1 MNKTNRIALCGT
13 LAMALSMAPGA
24 FAQNTE
30 DKGRATD
37 SDLGGRTSATWPGDV
52 NRDQG
57 NLNQASAIKEANKA
71 SKLIGMDVR
80 NHQNENLGEIED
92 LVVDLKSGKISY
104 AVLSVGGF
112 LGIGEKYV
120 AVPPSAFSMGA
131 DRDSV
136 VLNADKAKFE
146 NAPSFAKNDWP
157 AFDDDNAP
165 YASYWAPDATA
176 VGTPAQSTIGT
187 SSGWEPA
194 PNQNQNL
201 NQNPGTPA
209 HTDVNQPRADH
220 NLRSS
225 DASRLDADRSEAK
238 EAKDMF
244 RGRITAIDPQQRTM
258 TVEGPSGSRHFT
270 FDDKPTLTLKD
281 SRNPRLTDLKVGFP
295 VEVGYRQEGGN
306 YIAENVLRTDTPEV
320 R

>member
-1 MNKTNRIALCGT
+1 MNKTNRIALCGA
-13 LAMALSMAPGA
+13 LAIALSMAPGA

-37 SDLGGRTSATWPGDV
+37 SDLGGRTLSTWPGDV
-52 NRDQG
+52 NADRASLD
-57 NLNQASAIKEANKA
+57 QASSIPDVNKA
-71 SKLIGMDVR
+71 SKLIGMNVR
-80 NHQNENLGEIED
+80 NLQNERLGEIED
-92 LVVDLKSGKISY
+92 LVVDFKSGKISY
-104 AVLSVGGF
+104 AVLAVGGF

-120 AVPPSAFSMGA
+120 AIPPSAFSMGA

-157 AFDDDNAP
+157 ALDDNAP

-187 SSGWEPA
+187 GSSGWEAA

-201 NQNPGTPA
+201 NPTPA
-209 HTDVNQPRADH
+209 DTDVNQPRADH

-238 EAKDMF
+238 DAKDMF

-258 TVEGPSGSRHFT
+258 TVEGPSGSRQFT

>member
-1 MNKTNRIALCGT
+1 
-13 LAMALSMAPGA
+13 MALSMAPGA

-52 NRDQG
+52 NRDPA
-57 NLNQASAIKEANKA
+57 NLNQASAIKDANKA
-71 SKLIGMDVR
+71 SKLIGMNVR
-80 NHQNENLGEIED
+80 NLQNESLGDIED

-104 AVLSVGGF
+104 AVLGVGGF

-120 AVPPSAFSMGA
+120 AIPPSAFSMSA
-131 DRDSV
+131 ERDGI
-136 VLNADKAKFE
+136 VLNADKAKIE
-146 NAPSFAKNDWP
+146 SAPSFAKNDWP
-157 AFDDDNAP
+157 AVDANGT
-165 YASYWAPDATA
+165 YASYWMPSAAA
-176 VGTPAQSTIGT
+176 VGTPAPSTIGT
-187 SSGWEPA
+187 GSSSSEAYPS
-194 PNQNQNL
+194 QNL
-201 NQNPGTPA
+201 NTPA
-209 HTDVNQPRADH
+209 HTDADQPRSDH
-220 NLRSS
+220 DLRSNDS
-225 DASRLDADRSEAK
+225 SRLDANRSDAQ
-238 EAKDMF
+238 DTF
-244 RGRITAIDPQQRTM
+244 RGRITSIDPQQRMM
-258 TVEGPSGSRHFT
+258 TVEGPSGSRQFT